1 MEFEGHTNKWGEK
14 NLKALIMK
22 KKKKGDAGL
31 NWGSVSR
38 NIQDIKLSGLS
49 TE

>member
-1 MEFEGHTNKWGEK
+1 MGGEESEGINNE
-14 NLKALIMK
+14 K

-38 NIQDIKLSGLS
+38 NI
-49 TE
+49 